1 MEVGRP
7 GHDLFHHFVA
17 SHSPW
22 LSVQC
27 ALPQKIPRGMVTK
40 RLADLAMTL
49 PIKSMSAILYL
60 MQFPPLK
67 VGRRGYKQVRRRPY
81 DTFGHILLH
90 LCFMLGILCTLAP
103 SGIVGWFISTLGD
116 ATMNTLIKCFTIFQ
130 SCWASRVQWH

>member
-7 GHDLFHHFVA
+7 AHDLFHHFVA

-27 ALPQKIPRGMVTK
+27 ALPRKIPRGMVTK

-81 DTFGHILLH
+81 DTFGQIFCHLSILL
-90 LCFMLGILCTLAP
+90 GIQSAMAR
-103 SGIVGWFISTLGD
+103 SGITKGAKGGSPDLS
-116 ATMNTLIKCFTIFQ
+116 MKPPCCHLPCL
-130 SCWASRVQWH
+130 